1 MGIEKMKKYSK
12 YIIPAIV
19 FVLLTLTTQIGGL
32 IFLVCIPVFNLI
44 NRHVG
49 EKIGRILLK
58 TSAFFILYITSTFY
72 IVPPL
77 AISLG
82 RVPMPYGETNPNLK
96 PLNFST
102 VLLNRHYVT
111 PQLKGVTEGVVAKM
125 VNKYS
130 DTCMVQ
136 YLECNFP
143 FINGF
148 RLLPHLTHEDGQKID
163 LSFQYLDAKS
173 KKPTTDRPSW
183 LGYGVCEEPRAGE
196 ENQPGMCD
204 EKGEWQYNFLK
215 KYLIPQGSKSD
226 FILDAAQTHD
236 LVRFFVA
243 DSHVNIV
250 LIEPHL
256 KKRLGFEQVVKVRRP
271 PCNAVR
277 HDDHIHV
284 SIY

>member
-1 MGIEKMKKYSK
+1 MKRYSK
-12 YIIPAIV
+12 YIITALV
-19 FVLLTLTTQIGGL
+19 FVFLTFTTQIGGL
-32 IFLVCIPVFNLI
+32 IFLVCMPVFNLI

-58 TSAFFILYITSTFY
+58 TSAFFIFYITSTLY
-72 IVPPL
+72 LIPPL
-77 AISLG
+77 ATSFG
-82 RVPMPYGETNPNLK
+82 RVPMPYGEMHPNLK

-111 PQLKGVTEGVVAKM
+111 PQLKAVTEGVVAKM

-143 FINGF
+143 FIDGF
-148 RLLPHLTHEDGQKID
+148 RLFPHLTHEDGQKID

-173 KKPTTDRPSW
+173 KKPTTNRPSW

-215 KYLIPQGSKSD
+215 KYLIPQGNKSD
-226 FILDAAQTHD
+226 FIFDAAQTHD

-277 HDDHIHV
+277 HDDHIHI